1 MWANNDSQIYYWK
14 NQPAV
19 ASFLVFLLVMIQDY
33 KKLRQQDDKQL
44 QAYLKKAVLK
54 DENQKQKINSLL
66 QVLFLIKVNYLIL
79 KID

>member
-1 MWANNDSQIYYWK
+1 MTAKFIIEK

-19 ASFLVFLLVMIQDY
+19 ASFLIFLLVMIQDY
-33 KKLRQQDDKQL
+33 EKLRQQDDKQL

>member
-1 MWANNDSQIYYWK
+1 MTAKFIIKK

-19 ASFLVFLLVMIQDY
+19 ASFLIFLLVMIQDY
-33 KKLRQQDDKQL
+33 EKLRQQDDKQL